1 MMTLLTNVLPVVLGF
16 LAKLTA
22 IKTQLAA
29 DNQKLMVEA
38 LMVRSDSINQARE
51 AARKESPYSALTRR
65 VFIFVVLG
73 MVVFMVVAP
82 VFLQVDT
89 VIPIIKKGFSFL
101 GISITPDKTEFVTVK
116 GMLLMEEV
124 RVVFVMIAE
133 MFFGSTLAVSASRK

>member
-1 MMTLLTNVLPVVLGF
+1 MLTLLTNAIPVVLGF

-38 LMVRSDSINQARE
+38 LMVKADAINQARE
-51 AARKESPYSALTRR
+51 AQQKESPYSAFTRR

-82 VFLQVDT
+82 AILDIQT
-89 VIPIIKKGFSFL
+89 VIPVVREGFSFL
-101 GISITPDKTEFVTVK
+101 GFEITPDKTEFITVK
-116 GMLLMEEV
+116 GMLLLEEV
-124 RVVFVMIAE
+124 RAVFVMIAE
-133 MFFGSTLAVSASRK
+133 MFFGATLAKSR

>member
-1 MMTLLTNVLPVVLGF
+1 MMTLLTNVLPVILGF

-22 IKTQLAA
+22 IKTQLAG
-29 DNQKLMVEA
+29 DNQKLMIEA

-51 AARKESPYSALTRR
+51 AERKESPYSAFTRR

-101 GISITPDKTEFVTVK
+101 GISLTPDKTEFITVK

-133 MFFGSTLAVSASRK
+133 MFFGSTLALAKGK

>member
-1 MMTLLTNVLPVVLGF
+1 MLTLLTNAIPVVLGF

-38 LMVRSDSINQARE
+38 LMVKADAINQARE
-51 AARKESPYSALTRR
+51 AQQKESPYSAFTRR

-82 VFLQVDT
+82 ALLDIQT
-89 VIPIIKKGFSFL
+89 VIPVVREGFSFL
-101 GISITPDKTEFVTVK
+101 GFEITPDKTEFITVK
-116 GMLLMEEV
+116 GMLLLEEV
-124 RVVFVMIAE
+124 RAVFVMIAE
-133 MFFGSTLAVSASRK
+133 MFFGATLAKSR

>member
-1 MMTLLTNVLPVVLGF
+1 MLTLLTNAIPVVLGF

-38 LMVRSDSINQARE
+38 LMVKADAISQARE
-51 AARKESPYSALTRR
+51 AQQKESPYSAFTRR

-82 VFLQVDT
+82 ALLDIQT
-89 VIPIIKKGFSFL
+89 VIPVVREGFSFL
-101 GISITPDKTEFVTVK
+101 GFEITPDKTEFITVK
-116 GMLLMEEV
+116 GMLLLEEV
-124 RVVFVMIAE
+124 RAVFVMIAE
-133 MFFGSTLAVSASRK
+133 MFFGATLAKSR

>member
-1 MMTLLTNVLPVVLGF
+1 MITLLTNAIPVVLGF

-38 LMVRSDSINQARE
+38 LMVKADAINQARE
-51 AARKESPYSALTRR
+51 AERKESPYSAFTRR

-82 VFLQVDT
+82 ALLDIQT
-89 VIPIIKKGFSFL
+89 VIPVVREGFSFL
-101 GISITPDKTEFVTVK
+101 GFEITPDKTEFITVK
-116 GMLLMEEV
+116 GMLLLEEV
-124 RVVFVMIAE
+124 RAVFVMIAE
-133 MFFGSTLAVSASRK
+133 MFFGATLAKSR

>member
-1 MMTLLTNVLPVVLGF
+1 MLTLLTNAIPVVLGF

-38 LMVRSDSINQARE
+38 LMVKADAISQARE
-51 AARKESPYSALTRR
+51 AQQKESPYSAFTRR

-82 VFLQVDT
+82 ALLDIQT
-89 VIPIIKKGFSFL
+89 VIPVVREGFSFL
-101 GISITPDKTEFVTVK
+101 GIEITPDKTEFITVK
-116 GMLLMEEV
+116 GMLLLEEV
-124 RVVFVMIAE
+124 RAVFVMIAE
-133 MFFGSTLAVSASRK
+133 MFFGATLAKSR

>member
-1 MMTLLTNVLPVVLGF
+1 MLTLLTNAIPVVLGF

-38 LMVRSDSINQARE
+38 LMVKADAINQARE
-51 AARKESPYSALTRR
+51 AQQKESPYSAFTRR

-82 VFLQVDT
+82 ALLDIQT
-89 VIPIIKKGFSFL
+89 VIPVVREGFSFL
-101 GISITPDKTEFVTVK
+101 GIEITPDKTEFITVK
-116 GMLLMEEV
+116 GMLLLEEV
-124 RVVFVMIAE
+124 RAVFVMIAE
-133 MFFGSTLAVSASRK
+133 MFFGATLAKSR

>member
-1 MMTLLTNVLPVVLGF
+1 MITLLTNAIPVVLGF

-38 LMVRSDSINQARE
+38 LMVKADAINQARE
-51 AARKESPYSALTRR
+51 AQQKESPYSAFTRR

-82 VFLQVDT
+82 ALLDIQT
-89 VIPIIKKGFSFL
+89 VIPVVREGFSFL
-101 GISITPDKTEFVTVK
+101 GIEITPDKTEFITVK
-116 GMLLMEEV
+116 GMLLLEEV
-124 RVVFVMIAE
+124 RAVFVMIAE
-133 MFFGSTLAVSASRK
+133 MFFGATLAKSR

>member
-1 MMTLLTNVLPVVLGF
+1 MITLLTNAIPVVLGF

-38 LMVRSDSINQARE
+38 LMVKADAINQARE
-51 AARKESPYSALTRR
+51 AQQKESPYSAFTRR

-82 VFLQVDT
+82 ALLDIQT
-89 VIPIIKKGFSFL
+89 VIPVVREGFSFL
-101 GISITPDKTEFVTVK
+101 GFEITPDKTEFITVK
-116 GMLLMEEV
+116 GMLLLEEV
-124 RVVFVMIAE
+124 RAVFVMIAE
-133 MFFGSTLAVSASRK
+133 MFFGATLAKSR

>member
-1 MMTLLTNVLPVVLGF
+1 MLTLLTNAIPVVLGF

-38 LMVRSDSINQARE
+38 LMVKADAISQARE
-51 AARKESPYSALTRR
+51 AQQKESPYSAFTRR

-82 VFLQVDT
+82 AILDIQT
-89 VIPIIKKGFSFL
+89 VIPVVREGFSFL
-101 GISITPDKTEFVTVK
+101 GFEITPDKTEFITVK
-116 GMLLMEEV
+116 GMLLLEEV
-124 RVVFVMIAE
+124 RAVFVMIAE
-133 MFFGSTLAVSASRK
+133 MFFGATLAKSR